1 MKKLGVLTL
10 VVPLLLL
17 AGCQTQSSSS
27 SHNSAP
33 SSQAP
38 SKVKK
43 TRFALLTSKLEK
55 ENLKMELPQTS
66 GLGAGTKNINVRYSK
81 KKNETTV
88 YYSVG
93 NSKKKFNDPSLE
105 KEHPYLTLT
114 KISGLSKKEI
124 ASRIN
129 YQVAAKGLPTVKLN
143 DETTAVSQGAAGQSY
158 LTWNKDNW
166 SFTVKANSYLGE
178 KPNTTANEVVDLLED
193 YRLPSKD
200 GKGSMQFI
208 VSEQYASLGNEMLFE
223 KDGNLYQVKA
233 HSIKTMLKMMQSLR

>member
-1 MKKLGVLTL
+1 MKKIGLLTL
-10 VVPLLLL
+10 VVPIMLL
-17 AGCQTQSSSS
+17 AGCQTQSNSSQ
-27 SHNSAP
+27 HNSAP

-38 SKVKK
+38 AKVKK
-43 TRFALLTSKLEK
+43 TRFASLTSKLEK
-55 ENLKMELPQTS
+55 ENLNMELPQRS
-66 GLGAGTKNINVRYSK
+66 GLGKLNKNINVRYTK
-81 KKNETTV
+81 KGDATTI

-93 NSKKKFNDPSLE
+93 ANKKKFNDASLE

-124 ASRIN
+124 TSRIN
-129 YQVAAKGLPTVKLN
+129 YQVAAKGLPTVKLD

-178 KPNTTANEVVDLLED
+178 KPNSTANEVVDLLED

-200 GKGSMQFI
+200 GKGSMQFT